1 MTAGATGRG
10 VTLGRA
16 TSRCRT
22 RRPAMA
28 ACAGPAGGLRFGAP
42 TAGLRARGPGWP
54 CDRAG
59 GAAPGGAMAAG
70 ETLVLDHVDL
80 LDGTGGPLQRN
91 VRLVVADGRVSA
103 VAPATD
109 HPAGPADGTATSA
122 AYWDL
127 PGCTALPGL
136 INCHAHLLLEG
147 GALAS
152 TAAPAPLTYQVLQA
166 AARAEAMLAAGLTT
180 CRDVSGI

>member
-42 TAGLRARGPGWP
+42 TAGLRARGPDRP
-54 CDRAG
+54 CDRTG
-59 GAAPGGAMAAG
+59 GGAPGGTMAAG

-91 VRLVVADGRVSA
+91 VRLVVADGRVAA
-103 VAPATD
+103 VAPAPD
-109 HPAGPADGTATSA
+109 HPAGPAGGAAADGAATGA

-166 AARAEAMLAAGLTT
+166 AARAEAMLAAG
-180 CRDVSGI
+180 